1 MTGGWDLVMQVGDRG
16 GWDLVMRVGD
26 RRVGFSHESG

>member
-1 MTGGWDLVMQVGDRG
+1 MTG

-26 RRVGFSHESG
+26 RSWDLVMRMGDRVGFSHESG

>member
-1 MTGGWDLVMQVGDRG
+1 MTGWDLVMQVGD

-26 RRVGFSHESG
+26 GGVGFSHASG